1 MKRVVASKPKPP
13 SVITLTLTGRV
24 RSKKNSKQIARTR
37 SGRSFLMSSDAFK
50 TWEASAAAE
59 MFIQKRK
66 LENEGV
72 VFPIDGKL
80 RLVITFEMEGR
91 KHEPDLSNLLEG
103 PQDLLQKLGIIEND
117 KRIIEIEAKKFMD
130 RPADFCTIHIS
141 RSLEA

>member
-1 MKRVVASKPKPP
+1 MKRLQVSKSKPATA
-13 SVITLTLTGRV
+13 VMFTLTGRV

-50 TWEASAAAE
+50 TWEATAAAE
-59 MFIQKRK
+59 LFIQKRK
-66 LENEGV
+66 LESEGA
-72 VFPIDGKL
+72 VFPIEGHL

-130 RPADFCTIHIS
+130 RPSDYCTIQIS
-141 RSLEA
+141 QSLEK